1 MVTSKRQLSFYA
13 ESDVDLYLSL
23 VGPGSKTAILND
35 AIRSRIITDAYI
47 DLNDGRRPQPFTALS
62 EHEMSEVHANLILE
76 ELSLNDVDDH
86 VWEIVR
92 ETGSRDTWKRNTARY
107 LALHQAKFK
116 EPFRI
121 KRIRSQEER
130 DEYMRRRPAPR
141 TWYYCDD
148 HTTKD
153 AELLTGINFG
163 ELKCNKC
170 GADASYREYK

>member
-1 MVTSKRQLSFYA
+1 MVTTKRQLSFYA
-13 ESDVDLYLSL
+13 ETDVDLYLSL

-35 AIRSRIITDAYI
+35 AIRSRIITDAYV
-47 DLNDGRRPQPFTALS
+47 DLNDGRRPQPFAALT
-62 EHEMSEVHANLILE
+62 EHEMSEVHSNLILE

-92 ETGSRDTWKRNTARY
+92 ETANHSWKQNTARY

-130 DEYMRRRPAPR
+130 DEYMRKRPAAK
-141 TWYYCDD
+141 TLYYCYD
-148 HTTKD
+148 HKNKNAD
-153 AELLTGINFG
+153 ELTGINMG
-163 ELKCNKC
+163 EVKCGKC
-170 GADASYREYK
+170 GADAEYREYK